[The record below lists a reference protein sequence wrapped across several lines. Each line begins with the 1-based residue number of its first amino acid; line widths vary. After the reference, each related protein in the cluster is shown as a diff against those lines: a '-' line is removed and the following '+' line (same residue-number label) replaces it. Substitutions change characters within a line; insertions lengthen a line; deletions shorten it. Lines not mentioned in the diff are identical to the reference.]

1 MNASSSREIGRP
13 ITPLKNIDDDMAVEL
28 GPSAVNSEVKQPE
41 DLKTVEKGNVDAQE
55 VDVVIDYDE

>member
-1 MNASSSREIGRP
+1 M
-13 ITPLKNIDDDMAVEL
+13 TPLKNIDDDMAVEL

-41 DLKTVEKGNVDAQE
+41 DLKTVEKGNEDAQE